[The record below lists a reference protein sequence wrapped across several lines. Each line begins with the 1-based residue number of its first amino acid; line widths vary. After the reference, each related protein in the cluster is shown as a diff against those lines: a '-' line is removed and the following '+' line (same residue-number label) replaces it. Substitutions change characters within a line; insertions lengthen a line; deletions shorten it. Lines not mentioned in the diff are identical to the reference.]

1 MAFNTSYYRDLTY
14 EEALAALEE
23 GELYLIDPALI
34 FAAREKAKEALR
46 IMIEKEKANEQ
57 IQA

>member
-1 MAFNTSYYRDLTY
+1 MAFNMSAYSDLTY
-14 EEALAALEE
+14 EEALAVLE
-23 GELYLIDPALI
+23 GEVCIIDPALI

-46 IMIEKEKANEQ
+46 IMIEKEKTNEQ

>member
-1 MAFNTSYYRDLTY
+1 MAFNMSAYSDLTY
-14 EEALAALEE
+14 EEALAVLEE
-23 GELYLIDPALI
+23 GEMCIIDPALI

-57 IQA
+57 N